1 MARSRQLTRLAL
13 ATLAV
18 VAVITVSASAVA
30 ASYPKHEAPLPAG
43 TLALLKA
50 KDTSPAAPILM
61 RVYKK
66 EAELE
71 VWKQAKD
78 GRYLHLKTF
87 PICRWSGQLGPKRQ
101 EGDRQ
106 APEGFYSVTPSQMNP
121 NSAHYL
127 SFDTGFPNAYDRAQ
141 GATGSA
147 LMVHGTCS
155 SSGCFAMTNEAMSE
169 VYALAREA
177 FRGGQKAFQFQA
189 YPFRMTAENLVRHRL
204 DPNIGF
210 WRQLKEGSDWFEAMG
225 REPIVGVSGGRY
237 TFRSARGGPP
247 EQVLAYRAQ
256 EEDHAAVLLEE
267 GRPAIRTTYVDGGQ
281 HRSFA
286 ALIRQGVQ
294 LGEVSRPE
302 ALAAAGKEIIIAAA
316 RPLKAAAPA
325 QEVADTRSAAV
336 ASDPQQESLLP
347 EAAPADGGLELRE
360 QEPSLLTPVRLAGL
374 AMLGLQMPQLAGSV
388 RIMAAELSE
397 EPLKLA
403 AQ

>member
-1 MARSRQLTRLAL
+1 
-13 ATLAV
+13 
-18 VAVITVSASAVA
+18 
-30 ASYPKHEAPLPAG
+30 
-43 TLALLKA
+43 
-50 KDTSPAAPILM
+50 M

-141 GATGSA
+141 GSTGSA

-155 SSGCFAMTNEAMSE
+155 SSRCFAMTNEAMSE

-225 REPIVGVSGGRY
+225 REPIVSVSGGRY

-286 ALIRQGVQ
+286 ALIRQGVL
-294 LGEVSRPE
+294 LGDVSRPE
-302 ALAAAGKEIIIAAA
+302 ALAAAGKEIVIAAA

-360 QEPSLLTPVRLAGL
+360 QEPSFLTPVRLAGF
-374 AMLGLQMPQLAGSV
+374 AMRDLQMPQLAGSV
-388 RIMAAELSE
+388 RMLAAELSE
-397 EPLKLA
+397 DPLKLA

>member
-1 MARSRQLTRLAL
+1 MRAKGT
-13 ATLAV
+13 
-18 VAVITVSASAVA
+18 SA
-30 ASYPKHEAPLPAG
+30 
-43 TLALLKA
+43 
-50 KDTSPAAPILM
+50 AAPILM

-141 GATGSA
+141 GSTGSA

-210 WRQLKEGSDWFEAMG
+210 WRQLKEGSDWFEVMG
-225 REPIVGVSGGRY
+225 REPIVGVAGGRY
-237 TFRSARGGPP
+237 TFRSTRGGPP
-247 EQVLAYRAQ
+247 EEVLAYRAQ

-267 GRPAIRTTYVDGGQ
+267 GRPAIRTTYIDGGQ
-281 HRSFA
+281 HPVFL
-286 ALIRQGVQ
+286 ALSRRGAS

-302 ALAAAGKEIIIAAA
+302 ALAAAGKESSSRQRA
-316 RPLKAAAPA
+316 R
-325 QEVADTRSAAV
+325 S
-336 ASDPQQESLLP
+336 SLLCLLRAVRRL
-347 EAAPADGGLELRE
+347 EAHPTAPIQDKEGYW
-360 QEPSLLTPVRLAGL
+360 
-374 AMLGLQMPQLAGSV
+374 
-388 RIMAAELSE
+388 
-397 EPLKLA
+397 
-403 AQ
+403 

>member
-1 MARSRQLTRLAL
+1 
-13 ATLAV
+13 
-18 VAVITVSASAVA
+18 
-30 ASYPKHEAPLPAG
+30 
-43 TLALLKA
+43 
-50 KDTSPAAPILM
+50 M

-78 GRYLHLKTF
+78 GRYLHLKTV

-141 GATGSA
+141 GSTGSA

-225 REPIVGVSGGRY
+225 REPMVSVSGGRY
-237 TFRSARGGPP
+237 TF
-247 EQVLAYRAQ
+247 
-256 EEDHAAVLLEE
+256 
-267 GRPAIRTTYVDGGQ
+267 
-281 HRSFA
+281 
-286 ALIRQGVQ
+286 
-294 LGEVSRPE
+294 
-302 ALAAAGKEIIIAAA
+302 
-316 RPLKAAAPA
+316 
-325 QEVADTRSAAV
+325 
-336 ASDPQQESLLP
+336 
-347 EAAPADGGLELRE
+347 
-360 QEPSLLTPVRLAGL
+360 
-374 AMLGLQMPQLAGSV
+374 
-388 RIMAAELSE
+388 
-397 EPLKLA
+397 
-403 AQ
+403 